1 MAYFDSEKNRAM
13 WQKRLQTLEKER
25 DRRRQNGY
33 KPTEMRR
40 SGSSQNQ
47 ASMAGMSETRPGVRI
62 ISFDELVAK
71 EERRHMERIRAAR
84 ARQREAVPQMQGAAP
99 TPAAQAAGSRPA
111 R

>member
-33 KPTEMRR
+33 KPAEVRR
-40 SGSSQNQ
+40 GGSIQNQ
-47 ASMAGMSETRPGVRI
+47 ASMTGMSETRPGVRI
-62 ISFDELVAK
+62 ISFEELVAK

-84 ARQREAVPQMQGAAP
+84 ARQREAAPQMQSSAP
-99 TPAAQAAGSRPA
+99 APNAQAAGSRPA